1 MKVYRCALTFRLR
14 SQRIMVDFIK
24 TFFRLQTL
32 NYMCTTVSQKKK
44 QAVEVYLLAS
54 RSDEVINESSAKIVL
69 EIELRQS
76 SIQSIS
82 EIKR

>member
-14 SQRIMVDFIK
+14 SRRIMVDFIK

-32 NYMCTTVSQKKK
+32 NYMCPTEAKKK
-44 QAVEVYLLAS
+44 QAVEVYLFAS
-54 RSDEVINESSAKIVL
+54 RSDEVINKSSAKIVL